1 MRVRA
6 LVTALAATATCVVT
20 GVTVGTPVAHATQAV
35 PPASG
40 PAASSKDCGRP
51 HGPLVAY
58 GHSYLL
64 SPQIGGATAS
74 YATLAATAMGVK
86 PVIRAVNGG
95 TTLNVDT
102 LVHSGKTRWVP
113 GTSDLV
119 VIDSAINDIKNKLPT
134 EQWTGA
140 LKRVLSAFA
149 AAPVPVILLVRPLQV
164 QAPTHPGHD
173 PKVIA
178 AYASAQRKVA
188 SQFDAVRIVDASS
201 GWNPRLDLSVDGIHP
216 NPVGE
221 VHLAKA
227 LQHAAQRALCSP

>member
-1 MRVRA
+1 VRVRA
-6 LVTALAATATCVVT
+6 LVIALAAVATCVVT
-20 GVTVGTPVAHATQAV
+20 GATAGAPVAHAAQVT
-35 PPASG
+35 
-40 PAASSKDCGRP
+40 PAAPANKACGRP

-64 SPQIGGATAS
+64 SPQIGGAPAS
-74 YATLAATAMGVK
+74 YATLAATAMRVK

-95 TTLNVDT
+95 TTLNVDS
-102 LVHSGKTRWVP
+102 LVHNGKTRWVP

-119 VIDSAINDIKNKLPT
+119 VIDSGINDIKNKLPT

-140 LKRVLSAFA
+140 LKRVLTAFA
-149 AAPVPVILLVRPLQV
+149 APPVPVILLVRPLQV
-164 QAPTHPGHD
+164 QAPSHPGHD
-173 PKVIA
+173 PKVIS

-188 SQFDAVRIVDASS
+188 SKFDAVRIVDASS

-216 NPVGE
+216 TAVGE

-227 LQHAAQRALCSP
+227 LQSAAQRALCAP

>member
-6 LVTALAATATCVVT
+6 LVIALAAAATCVVAGAT
-20 GVTVGTPVAHATQAV
+20 AGAPAAHAAQTA
-35 PPASG
+35 PTKD
-40 PAASSKDCGRP
+40 SKNCGRP

-64 SPQIGGATAS
+64 SPQLGGAPAS
-74 YATLAATAMGVK
+74 YATLAATAMRVK

-95 TTLNVDT
+95 TTLNVDS
-102 LVHSGKTRWVP
+102 LVHNGKTRWVP

-119 VIDSAINDIKNKLPT
+119 VVDSGINDIKNKLPT

-140 LKRVLSAFA
+140 LKRVLGTFA
-149 AAPVPVILLVRPLQV
+149 APPVPVILLVRPLQV
-164 QAPTHPGHD
+164 VAPAHPGHD

-178 AYASAQRKVA
+178 AYAAAQRKVA
-188 SQFDAVRIVDASS
+188 AQFDAVQIVDASS
-201 GWNPRLDLSVDGIHP
+201 GWNPRLDLSIDGIHP
-216 NPVGE
+216 TAVGE

-227 LQHAAQRALCSP
+227 IQSAAQRALCAP

>member
-6 LVTALAATATCVVT
+6 LVIALAAVATSVVAGATAVA
-20 GVTVGTPVAHATQAV
+20 PVAQ
-35 PPASG
+35 
-40 PAASSKDCGRP
+40 AASSRECGRP

-58 GHSYLL
+58 GHSYLA
-64 SPQIGGATAS
+64 SPQIGGAPAS
-74 YATLAATAMGVK
+74 YVTLAAVAMRVK

-95 TTLNVDT
+95 TTLNVDS

-119 VIDSAINDIKNKLPT
+119 VIDSGINDIKNKLPT
-134 EQWTGA
+134 AQWTGA
-140 LKRVLSAFA
+140 LQRVLATFA
-149 AAPVPVILLVRPLQV
+149 VPPVPTILLVRPLQV
-164 QAPTHPGHD
+164 QAPNHPGHD

-178 AYASAQRKVA
+178 AYAAAQRKVA
-188 SQFDAVRIVDASS
+188 SKFDAVRIVDASS

-216 NPVGE
+216 TAVGE

-227 LQHAAQRALCSP
+227 VENAAQRALCAP

>member
-6 LVTALAATATCVVT
+6 LVIALAAVATCVVT
-20 GVTVGTPVAHATQAV
+20 GVTAGAPTAHAATLAV
-35 PPASG
+35 PTAP
-40 PAASSKDCGRP
+40 SKDCGRP

-64 SPQIGGATAS
+64 SPQIGGAPAS
-74 YATLAATAMGVK
+74 YATLAAAAMRVK

-102 LVHSGKTRWVP
+102 LVHKGKTRWVP

-119 VIDSAINDIKNKLPT
+119 VIDSGINDIRNKVPT

-140 LKRVLSAFA
+140 LKRVLTTFA
-149 AAPVPVILLVRPLQV
+149 APPVPVILLVRPLQV
-164 QAPTHPGHD
+164 LAPTHPGHD

-188 SQFDAVRIVDASS
+188 EQFDAVRIVDASS

-216 NPVGE
+216 TAVGE

-227 LQHAAQRALCSP
+227 VQSAAQRALCAP